1 MIAELSSLLD
11 SLSQTYAD
19 PSRTKFTTSAW
30 KARALRR
37 RSLLTAR
44 RSSASEEINAINEVI
59 VGCEMLQSN
68 LLRARMLAQE
78 TYNVR

>member
-11 SLSQTYAD
+11 GLSRTYAD

-30 KARALRR
+30 KARALHR

-44 RSSASEEINAINEVI
+44 GSSASEEINAINEVI
-59 VGCEMLQSN
+59 VGCEMLRSN
-68 LLRARMLAQE
+68 LLRTWTLLQE

>member
-30 KARALRR
+30 KARALHRR
-37 RSLLTAR
+37 LLVTAR
-44 RSSASEEINAINEVI
+44 GLGASEEINAINEVV
-59 VGCEMLQSN
+59 VGCEMLRYD
-68 LLRARMLAQE
+68 LLRARTLAQE